1 MASEP
6 SIAKSFAPSTIASGG
21 ISTLTITIDNTQA
34 NSIALSAL
42 ALNDVFPADV
52 VIAATPNGANTC
64 GGTLTATAGANNI
77 DLSGGA
83 LGASASCTFQADVT
97 APSAGAKANNIPA
110 AALNNAE
117 GLDAA
122 ADANDTLTVT
132 TPPAVVLVGSWTDEP
147 DYNTNGFSCTPAA
160 GSNRVVLVMV
170 TAESNA
176 AGTMDMGS
184 VSLGGQA
191 LTAIQNPNGVT
202 VGTGGGYH
210 NIVWLGY
217 LDESGI
223 ALMSGNAVT
232 MSWDVAPNVTF
243 GEDKVQCA
251 TYENVDQT
259 TPVIDEAS
267 FSNTSAAT
275 IQAGPV
281 AVGEG
286 DRLVYATV
294 AGQPG
299 NHTAPAGYT
308 EHIEQD
314 GPTNDLSNASVSRDA
329 TTASPTEDPLASWS
343 LTTRLAIIS
352 AVLNYVPATTEP
364 SIAKSFA
371 PSTIAVGGISTL
383 TITIDNTQAGAIAL
397 SALAL
402 NDVFPADVE
411 IAAIPNG
418 ANTCGGVLTA
428 TAGANNIDLSG
439 GALSAGASCTFQAD
453 VTAPSAGAKANNIP
467 AAALNNAESLD
478 AAADANDTLT
488 VSDATLTLADHD
500 SGQIGDQFATTTPV
514 STEEFFAFK
523 LSSTG
528 TVTVDNIRVNF
539 SVLAGVVNGDVT
551 NGQLYRD
558 NNSNGVVD
566 GGDVALAIGVTPVA
580 GVLDFSGFIET
591 PGAGV
596 NYLVRATV
604 SNLVENDRLVFSMGT
619 ADIDEVE
626 GGVTEGGSVGFSLHI
641 FDGTSGDVYYSVGTN
656 TGELK
661 TGSPTIT
668 ITNGTA
674 TLSEPQTGPGNVGVG
689 DEIIYGGSTVYI
701 KEVLSPTQFVVHI
714 YNGSMPAD
722 ASATAITSIMR
733 TWNSLTL
740 AEEESDELLGG
751 GTSDHDLPSLDVNLT
766 WMLYNDG
773 VIPSSTFITLWTT
786 DATHMITIT
795 AAGAYQVTTGVS
807 QRHAGRAGTGA
818 VITTACGV
826 EVIAVNED
834 FVTVE
839 WLEIMHSTTGCA
851 SQPGIQAN
859 PDSVANLVTIR
870 SNIIHNIEEDVKK
883 LVETVMSDSWSF
895 PDSRT

>member
-1 MASEP
+1 M
-6 SIAKSFAPSTIASGG
+6 
-21 ISTLTITIDNTQA
+21 
-34 NSIALSAL
+34 
-42 ALNDVFPADV
+42 
-52 VIAATPNGANTC
+52 
-64 GGTLTATAGANNI
+64 
-77 DLSGGA
+77 
-83 LGASASCTFQADVT
+83 
-97 APSAGAKANNIPA
+97 
-110 AALNNAE
+110 
-117 GLDAA
+117 
-122 ADANDTLTVT
+122 
-132 TPPAVVLVGSWTDEP
+132 
-147 DYNTNGFSCTPAA
+147 
-160 GSNRVVLVMV
+160 
-170 TAESNA
+170 
-176 AGTMDMGS
+176 
-184 VSLGGQA
+184 
-191 LTAIQNPNGVT
+191 
-202 VGTGGGYH
+202 
-210 NIVWLGY
+210 
-217 LDESGI
+217 
-223 ALMSGNAVT
+223 
-232 MSWDVAPNVTF
+232 
-243 GEDKVQCA
+243 
-251 TYENVDQT
+251 
-259 TPVIDEAS
+259 
-267 FSNTSAAT
+267 
-275 IQAGPV
+275 
-281 AVGEG
+281 
-286 DRLVYATV
+286 
-294 AGQPG
+294 
-299 NHTAPAGYT
+299 
-308 EHIEQD
+308 
-314 GPTNDLSNASVSRDA
+314 
-329 TTASPTEDPLASWS
+329 
-343 LTTRLAIIS
+343 
-352 AVLNYVPATTEP
+352 
-364 SIAKSFA
+364 
-371 PSTIAVGGISTL
+371 
-383 TITIDNTQAGAIAL
+383 
-397 SALAL
+397 
-402 NDVFPADVE
+402 
-411 IAAIPNG
+411 
-418 ANTCGGVLTA
+418 
-428 TAGANNIDLSG
+428 
-439 GALSAGASCTFQAD
+439 
-453 VTAPSAGAKANNIP
+453 
-467 AAALNNAESLD
+467 D

-604 SNLVENDRLVFSMGT
+604 SNLVENDRLVFSMGTADIDDRLVFSMGT